1 MSSLIFRGIRFGLYQ
16 ELPYFL
22 NGANASSSALVMMR
36 ANPIAANK
44 TTTMQYNVPL
54 NSVMAFV
61 RAFGQLDTD
70 TSFSSKYLL

>member
-1 MSSLIFRGIRFGLYQ
+1 
-16 ELPYFL
+16 
-22 NGANASSSALVMMR
+22 MMR
-36 ANPIAANK
+36 ANPIVANK